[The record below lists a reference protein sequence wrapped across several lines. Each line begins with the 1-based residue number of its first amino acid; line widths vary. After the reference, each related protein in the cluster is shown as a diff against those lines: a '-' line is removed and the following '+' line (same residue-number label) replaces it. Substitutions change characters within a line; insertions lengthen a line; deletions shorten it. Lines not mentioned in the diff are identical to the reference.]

1 MSGIRRPLSTLALAA
16 LLGLSGLSGLSGC
29 ASLDRADDLRVG
41 SSTAAS
47 VIARYGPPVRSWP
60 EADGGQTLEYSTQPF
75 GRTCHLVRL
84 GPDGM
89 LLSVRETLNYASRFS
104 IEPGMSEEQVSRL
117 LGRERSRVFFKLSG
131 EDVWD
136 WNVEPEQR
144 GYLLRF
150 NVHFKENKVLRLSQS
165 VVYPG
170 KFSFGEP

>member
-1 MSGIRRPLSTLALAA
+1 MPGSHRPLSTLALAA
-16 LLGLSGLSGLSGC
+16 LVGLLCGC
-29 ASLDRADDLRVG
+29 ATLDRADDLQLG

-47 VIARYGPPVRSWP
+47 VIARYGPPVRIWP

-75 GRTCHLVRL
+75 GHSCHMVRL
-84 GPDGM
+84 GPDGK
-89 LLSVRETLNYASRFS
+89 LLNVQDTLRYAVRFS

-117 LGRERSRVFFKLSG
+117 LGRERSRVFFKFSG

-136 WNVEPEQR
+136 WNVEPEQH

-150 NVHFKENKVLRLSQS
+150 NVHFKEHKVLRLSQS

-170 KFSFGEP
+170 KFPFGDF